1 MNQSIDVTHIEK
13 MSINK
18 FGLSERR
25 NDDSSQRCS
34 GIVRNYVREN
44 ALCRVA
50 TDFDA
55 RLHKIRRLALP
66 ETDTDAAN
74 KLFVEQHVETLT
86 NHQKETDE
94 RQTLCEKDV
103 QALRTAINELQ
114 RIIIKTESETTK
126 EK

>member
-1 MNQSIDVTHIEK
+1 

-18 FGLSERR
+18 FGISERR
-25 NDDSSQRCS
+25 NDDSSQRWNA
-34 GIVRNYVREN
+34 IVRNYVREN

-66 ETDTDAAN
+66 EADTDAAN
-74 KLFVEQHVETLT
+74 KLFVEQHVKTLA
-86 NHQKETDE
+86 NHQKESDE

-103 QALRTAINELQ
+103 RALQAAVNELQ
-114 RIIIKTESETTK
+114 RIIIKTESEITTK
-126 EK
+126 ENERQ